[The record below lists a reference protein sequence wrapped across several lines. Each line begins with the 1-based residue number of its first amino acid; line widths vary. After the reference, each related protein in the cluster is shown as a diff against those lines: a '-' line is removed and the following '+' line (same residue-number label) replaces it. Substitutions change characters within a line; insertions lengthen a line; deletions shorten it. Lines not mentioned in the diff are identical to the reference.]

1 MQDLKSKVALV
12 TGGSRGI
19 GKWTALAMARSR
31 AAVYIT
37 GRTVTENTSST
48 RLPGSITTTAK
59 KVEAFGGRCIPIQC
73 EHMDDGQVE
82 AVFERIERESSR
94 LDVLVNAVWGG
105 YEYFSDGTEFWTEK
119 DFWDMP
125 FSRWNKMFD
134 SGVRAN
140 FVSNSLATKL
150 MLKKNRGLLVNLSFW
165 AADRS
170 DKGAAY
176 SAAKAATNKM
186 TECMAFDLRDTG
198 ISLITLYPGLVRI
211 ESVMKAKDFFDLPN
225 SESTE
230 FTGLIVCEL
239 M

>member
-1 MQDLKSKVALV
+1 M
-12 TGGSRGI
+12 
-19 GKWTALAMARSR
+19 
-31 AAVYIT
+31 
-37 GRTVTENTSST
+37 
-48 RLPGSITTTAK
+48 
-59 KVEAFGGRCIPIQC
+59 
-73 EHMDDGQVE
+73 
-82 AVFERIERESSR
+82 
-94 LDVLVNAVWGG
+94 VNAVWGG
-105 YEYFSDGTEFWTEK
+105 HEYFSDGTEFWTEK

-165 AADRS
+165 AGDRS

-198 ISLITLYPGLVRI
+198 ISLVTLYPGLVRT